1 MLYVRSS
8 MSTNSGNAP
17 ACEIASVV
25 AMNVCGTVTTTS
37 PGFTPL
43 AMRAKRR
50 ASVPL
55 LTATE
60 WLTSQNFANADSNS
74 STMGPPIKLALRK
87 ALRKTSVNSCSSST
101 CGVIRSRKGM
111 RLETLLELLTL
122 RPP

>member
-1 MLYVRSS
+1 MLNVCSS

-37 PGFTPL
+37 PGFTP
-43 AMRAKRR
+43 AAISANRR

-60 WLTSQNFANADSNS
+60 
-74 STMGPPIKLALRK
+74 
-87 ALRKTSVNSCSSST
+87 
-101 CGVIRSRKGM
+101 
-111 RLETLLELLTL
+111 
-122 RPP
+122 

>member
-1 MLYVRSS
+1 MGSMSAICPYRWTGTTAVTGRPLRRLISLPASSTVHCFFRYSLSFAGSMLYVCSS

-25 AMNVCGTVTTTS
+25 AMKVCGTVTTTS

-55 LTATE
+55 LIATE
-60 WLTSQNFANADSNS
+60 
-74 STMGPPIKLALRK
+74 
-87 ALRKTSVNSCSSST
+87 
-101 CGVIRSRKGM
+101 
-111 RLETLLELLTL
+111 
-122 RPP
+122 